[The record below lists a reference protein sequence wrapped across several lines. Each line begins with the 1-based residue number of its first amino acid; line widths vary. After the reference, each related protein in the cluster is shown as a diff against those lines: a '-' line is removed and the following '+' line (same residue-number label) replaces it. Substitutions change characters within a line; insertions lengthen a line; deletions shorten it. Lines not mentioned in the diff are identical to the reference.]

1 MPILSKDPADEALT
15 AAIYTR
21 LSKGPG
27 RSLAEQETENRE
39 ECARLGWQIY
49 GVYSDAVSASRFG
62 GKRREDWARLLTDLD
77 ARRFAVLVLWEASRG
92 DRGVASWMDLL
103 DLCRERKV
111 LIHITSDGRTYDM
124 NRRRDWR
131 SLADEGVNSADESEK
146 ISERIRRDVK
156 ASALAGRPH
165 GKVPYGYERIY
176 DERTKALV
184 KQWPDEEQAP
194 VVADIITRVASC
206 EPVSVITRDLNQRKI
221 KSPGGGKWSRAMVRL
236 LASNVA
242 YAGKRR
248 WRDAVLPG
256 TWPPLVD
263 DATFSRAQRVLSDAK
278 SQGCRPGRA
287 KYMLSGVVLCDT
299 CSAPLV
305 AYPRRSDHPPRTDY
319 GCPAGHAYMRQD
331 WLDDVVTSAMT
342 VLVDDPGIWKE
353 MLSSGD
359 AEVLAARAEADRLQV
374 QLDELARDLTLSQR
388 TLAIREGELLPA
400 IRAAE
405 KRARDMAAG
414 PALRD
419 LLEVGADAMEEYWE
433 RMPVQAKKDCVREL
447 LVVRLRPASRPNP
460 RHEFDPERVVVERA
474 K

>member
-1 MPILSKDPADEALT
+1 MPKVSKDPADEALT

-27 RSLAEQETENRE
+27 RSIAEQETENRA
-39 ECARLGWQIY
+39 ECGRLGWPVY

-77 ARRFAVLVLWEASRG
+77 AKRFAVLVLWEASRG

-103 DLCRERKV
+103 DLCRERGV

-124 NRRRDWR
+124 DRRRDWR

-146 ISERIRRDVK
+146 ISERIRRSV
-156 ASALAGRPH
+156 ASSAAKGRPH

-176 DERTKALV
+176 DEHTKALV
-184 KQWPDEEQAP
+184 KQWPHEEQAP
-194 VVADIITRVASC
+194 VVAGVINRVAAC
-206 EPVSVITRDLNQRKI
+206 EPVSVITRDLNARKI

-236 LASNVA
+236 LASNPA
-242 YAGKRR
+242 YAGQRR
-248 WRDAVLPG
+248 WRDEVLPG

-263 DATFSRAQRVLSDAK
+263 EATFSRAQRVLSDAK

-287 KYMLSGVVLCDT
+287 KWMLSGVAQCDV
-299 CSAPLV
+299 CSAPLI
-305 AYPRRSDHPPRTDY
+305 AYPRKDRPVLY
-319 GCPAGHAYMRQD
+319 GCPVGHAYIRQD
-331 WLDDVVTSAMT
+331 WLDGVVTAAMT
-342 VLVDDPGIWKE
+342 VLLDDPGIWAE

-374 QLDELARDLTLSQR
+374 QLDELARDLDLSPR

-405 KRARDMAAG
+405 KRAREMAAG

-419 LLEVGADAMEEYWE
+419 LLEVGAGAMEGYWE
-433 RMPVQAKKDCVREL
+433 RMPVQAKKDCIREL

>member
-1 MPILSKDPADEALT
+1 MPNLSKDPADEALT

-21 LSKGPG
+21 LSKGFG
-27 RSLAEQETENRE
+27 RSIEEQEKEDRA
-39 ECARLGWQIY
+39 ECERNGWHVG
-49 GVYSDAVSASRFG
+49 GVYSDKVSASRFAT
-62 GKRREDWARLLTDLD
+62 KEREDWERLLADLD
-77 ARRFAVLVLWEASRG
+77 SGRFGVLMLWESSRG
-92 DRGVASWMDLL
+92 DRKPAKWMEML
-103 DLCRERKV
+103 DLCRDRKV

-124 NRRRDWR
+124 SRRRDWR

-156 ASALAGRPH
+156 ANALAGRPH
-165 GKVPYGYERIY
+165 GKVPYGYERLY
-176 DERTKALV
+176 DEHTKALIEQRRHR
-184 KQWPDEEQAP
+184 KQAP
-194 VVADIITRVASC
+194 NVRKIITQISRSV
-206 EPVSVITRDLNQRKI
+206 PVSVIERDLNGRGVKG
-221 KSPGGGKWSRAMVRL
+221 PTGGKWTRAMIRN

-242 YAGKRR
+242 YIGKRN
-248 WRDAVLPG
+248 WKG
-256 TWPPLVD
+256 TVVPAIWPALVD
-263 DATFSRAQRVLSDAK
+263 EATFNRAQRVLSDAK

-287 KYMLSGVVLCDT
+287 KYMLSGVVLCDV
-299 CSAPLV
+299 CDAPVV
-305 AYPRRSDHPPRTDY
+305 AYPRKDRPVLY

-331 WLDDVVTSAMT
+331 WLDDVVTAAMT
-342 VLVDDPGIWKE
+342 VLLDDPGIWKE

-419 LLEVGADAMEEYWE
+419 LLEAGPGAMEGYWE
-433 RMPVQAKKDCVREL
+433 AMPVQARKDCVRAL

-474 K
+474 TSK